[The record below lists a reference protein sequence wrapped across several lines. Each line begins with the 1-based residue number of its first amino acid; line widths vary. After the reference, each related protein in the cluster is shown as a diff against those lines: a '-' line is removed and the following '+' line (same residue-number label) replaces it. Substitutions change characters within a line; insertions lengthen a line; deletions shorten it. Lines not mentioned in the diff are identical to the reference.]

1 MRHKIVLY
9 NPRAVFW
16 TMPLALIALASALDR
31 DKYEVVIVDGR
42 LHSTESL
49 LSQLDDALCLGVTVL
64 TGAPLRD
71 ALEVTRATRAR
82 RPDLPVIWGGWHPS
96 LFPEMCAAEPA
107 VTAAVIG
114 QGEETFAEIVAHL
127 AANEPLD
134 NVPGCALN
142 PSASASDSAFLMPP
156 RPMRDINTFPRHNYD
171 FVPVEDYF
179 KLKGQRQLDYIS
191 SQGCRFRC
199 NFCADP
205 AVYNR
210 GWYGYSPERMVGEI
224 ADLWRQYHFTDLNL
238 QDETYFTQQ
247 KRVAAVAEGF
257 LREGLQFTWTGTMRA
272 DQGRRLDD
280 ATFALCKQSGLRRVM
295 IGMEAGSQE
304 TIDWIQKDI
313 KVEDMW
319 LTAEKLV
326 RHNIGAIINVI
337 VGFPGESAESVA
349 ESLRVARDL
358 RAMSSNFELA
368 VFYFKP
374 YPGNPIAERLRTQNY
389 RFPTTLEEWADFDYI
404 GSGNDWLSEVQKRE
418 IEHFKFYQRFAY
430 SGNRHPL
437 RWPLQTLSRW
447 RVERRA
453 YALPLERKL
462 VEWLKPAQA
471 LS

>member
-42 LHSTESL
+42 LHTTETL
-49 LSQLDDALCLGVTVL
+49 LNQLGDALCLGVTVL

-71 ALEVTRATRAR
+71 ALEVTRAARAR

-96 LFPEMCAAEPA
+96 LFPEMCASEPA

-114 QGEETFAEIVAHL
+114 QGEETFSEIVDRL
-127 AANEPLD
+127 AAKETLD

-142 PSASASDSAFLMPP
+142 PSASASASLNPP
-156 RPMRDINTFPRHNYD
+156 RPMRDINTFPRHDYS

-210 GWYGYSPERMVGEI
+210 GWYGYTPERMVGEI
-224 ADLWRQYHFTDLNL
+224 ADLWRRYHFTDLNL

-257 LREGLQFTWTGTMRA
+257 LREGLPFTWTGTLRA
-272 DQGRRLDD
+272 DQGRRIDD
-280 ATFALCKQSGLRRVM
+280 TTFALCKRSGLRRVM

-304 TIDWIQKDI
+304 TIDRIQKDI

-319 LTAEKLV
+319 LTAEKLL
-326 RHNIGAIINVI
+326 RHDIGAIINVI
-337 VGFPGESAESVA
+337 VGFPDEPPESVA
-349 ESLRVARDL
+349 ESLRVAREL
-358 RAMSSNFELA
+358 RAMSSQFELA

-374 YPGNPIAERLRTQNY
+374 YPGNPIAERLRAQNY
-389 RFPTTLEEWADFDYI
+389 RFPVSLEEWADFDYI
-404 GSGNDWLSEVQKRE
+404 GSGNDWLSEAQQRE

-430 SGNRHPL
+430 SGNRSPL
-437 RWPLQTLSRW
+437 RWPLQKLSRW

>member
-1 MRHKIVLY
+1 
-9 NPRAVFW
+9 
-16 TMPLALIALASALDR
+16 MPLALIALASALDR
-31 DKYEVVIVDGR
+31 EKYEVVIVDGR
-42 LHSTESL
+42 LHSTETL
-49 LSQLDDALCLGVTVL
+49 LNQLDDALCLGVTVL

-71 ALEVTRATRAR
+71 ALAVTRAARAR
-82 RPDLPVIWGGWHPS
+82 RPDLPIIWGGWHPS
-96 LFPEMCAAEPA
+96 LFPEMCAGEPA

-114 QGEETFAEIVAHL
+114 QGEETFAEIVARL
-127 AANEPLD
+127 AVNESLTG
-134 NVPGCALN
+134 VFGCALN
-142 PSASASDSAFLMPP
+142 PSASALASASINPP
-156 RPMRDINTFPRHNYD
+156 RPMRDINEFPRHDYS

-210 GWYGYSPERMVGEI
+210 GWYGYTPERMVGEI
-224 ADLWRQYHFTDLNL
+224 ADLWRRYHFTDLNL

-257 LREGLQFTWTGTMRA
+257 LREGLPFTWTGTLRA
-272 DQGRRLDD
+272 DQGRRIDD
-280 ATFALCKQSGLRRVM
+280 ATFALCKRSGLRRVM

-304 TIDWIQKDI
+304 TIDRIQKDI

-319 LTAEKLV
+319 ITAEKLV

-337 VGFPGESAESVA
+337 VGFPGEPPESVA
-349 ESLRVARDL
+349 ESLRVAREL
-358 RAMSSNFELA
+358 RAVSSNFELA

-374 YPGNPIAERLRTQNY
+374 YPGNPIAERLRAQNY
-389 RFPTTLEEWADFDYI
+389 RFPASLEEWADFDYI
-404 GSGNDWLSEVQKRE
+404 GSGNDWLSEAQKRE

-430 SGNRHPL
+430 SGNRNPL
-437 RWPLQTLSRW
+437 RWPLQKLSRW

-453 YALPLERKL
+453 YALPLDRKL

>member
-1 MRHKIVLY
+1 MRHKVVLY

-31 DKYEVVIVDGR
+31 QKYEVVIIDGR
-42 LHSTESL
+42 LHSTETL

-71 ALEVTRATRAR
+71 ALEVTRAARAR
-82 RPDLPVIWGGWHPS
+82 RPALPIIWGGWHPS
-96 LFPEMCAAEPA
+96 LFPEMCAGEPA
-107 VTAAVIG
+107 VTAAVMG
-114 QGEETFAEIVAHL
+114 QGEETFAEIVERL
-127 AANEPLD
+127 ATNESLQG
-134 NVPGCALN
+134 VFGCALS
-142 PSASASDSAFLMPP
+142 PSALASTSTLITPP
-156 RPMRDINTFPRHNYD
+156 RPLRDINEFPQHDYG
-171 FVPVEDYF
+171 FISVEEYF

-210 GWYGYSPERMVGEI
+210 GWYGYTPERMVGEI
-224 ADLWRQYHFTDLNL
+224 AGLWRRYAFTDLNL

-257 LREGLQFTWTGTMRA
+257 LREKTQFTWTGTLRA
-272 DQGRRLDD
+272 DQGRRIDD
-280 ATFALCKQSGLRRVM
+280 ATFALCKRSGLRRVM

-319 LTAEKLV
+319 ITAEKLI

-337 VGFPGESAESVA
+337 VGFPGEPPESVA

-358 RAMSSNFELA
+358 RA
-368 VFYFKP
+368 
-374 YPGNPIAERLRTQNY
+374 
-389 RFPTTLEEWADFDYI
+389 
-404 GSGNDWLSEVQKRE
+404 
-418 IEHFKFYQRFAY
+418 
-430 SGNRHPL
+430 
-437 RWPLQTLSRW
+437 
-447 RVERRA
+447 
-453 YALPLERKL
+453 
-462 VEWLKPAQA
+462 
-471 LS
+471 

>member
-31 DKYEVVIVDGR
+31 AKYEVVIVDGR
-42 LHSTESL
+42 LHSTETL
-49 LSQLDDALCLGVTVL
+49 LNQLDDALCLGVTVL

-71 ALEVTRATRAR
+71 ALEVTRAARAR

-96 LFPEMCAAEPA
+96 LFPEMCANEPA

-114 QGEETFAEIVAHL
+114 QGEETFSEIVNRL
-127 AANEPLD
+127 AAKEPL
-134 NVPGCALN
+134 NRVPGCVLN
-142 PSASASDSAFLMPP
+142 SSASINPP
-156 RPMRDINTFPRHNYD
+156 RPMRDINDFPWHDYS

-210 GWYGYSPERMVGEI
+210 GWYGYTPERMVGEI
-224 ADLWRQYHFTDLNL
+224 ADLWRCYHFTDLNL

-257 LREGLQFTWTGTMRA
+257 LREGLHFTWTGTLRA
-272 DQGRRLDD
+272 DQGRRIDD
-280 ATFALCKQSGLRRVM
+280 ATFALCKRSGLRRVM

-304 TIDWIQKDI
+304 TIDRIQKDI

-319 LTAEKLV
+319 ITAEKLL

-337 VGFPGESAESVA
+337 VGFPGESPESVA
-349 ESLRVARDL
+349 ESLRVAREL
-358 RAMSSNFELA
+358 RAMSSHFELA

-374 YPGNPIAERLRTQNY
+374 YPGNPIAEQLRLQNY
-389 RFPTTLEEWADFDYI
+389 RFPASLEEWAEFDYI

-430 SGNRHPL
+430 SGNQNPL
-437 RWPLQTLSRW
+437 RWPLQKLSRW

-453 YALPLERKL
+453 YAFPIDRKL

>member
-1 MRHKIVLY
+1 MRHKVVLY

-49 LSQLDDALCLGVTVL
+49 LSQLDEALCLGVTVL

-71 ALEVTRATRAR
+71 ALEVTRAARAR

-114 QGEETFAEIVAHL
+114 QGEETFAEIVEHL
-127 AANEPLD
+127 AANELLH
-134 NVPGCALN
+134 NIPGCVFRPLN
-142 PSASASDSAFLMPP
+142 LQSPISNPP
-156 RPMRDINTFPRHNYD
+156 RPMRDINTFPRHDYD
-171 FVPVEDYF
+171 FIPVEDYF

-224 ADLWRQYHFTDLNL
+224 ADLWRQYGFTDLNL

-319 LTAEKLV
+319 ITAEKLV

-337 VGFPGESAESVA
+337 VGFPGEPAESVA
-349 ESLRVARDL
+349 ESLRVAREL

-374 YPGNPIAERLRTQNY
+374 YPGNPIAERLRAQNY
-389 RFPTTLEEWADFDYI
+389 RFPATLEEWADFDYI
-404 GSGNDWLSEVQKRE
+404 GTGNDWLSEAQKRE

-430 SGNRHPL
+430 SGNRNPL